1 MPQWEDQM
9 RKDGPEEP
17 VVDKAGQPLPM
28 EGAAFKWPW
37 GIIALAVLA
46 LAWVGA
52 YLLWNG
58 VVLLFQL

>member
-1 MPQWEDQM
+1 M

-17 VVDKAGQPLPM
+17 VVNKAGQPLPV
-28 EGAAFKWPW
+28 ERTAVKWPW

-46 LAWVGA
+46 LGWVGA

-58 VVLLFQL
+58 VVFLFQL

>member
-1 MPQWEDQM
+1 M

-17 VVDKAGQPLPM
+17 VVNKASQPLPM
-28 EGAAFKWPW
+28 TRTAFKWPW
-37 GIIALAVLA
+37 GIIALSVLA

-58 VVLLFQL
+58 VVFLFQL

>member
-1 MPQWEDQM
+1 M

-17 VVDKAGQPLPM
+17 VVNKAGQQLPV
-28 EGAAFKWPW
+28 ARTAFKWPW

-46 LAWVGA
+46 LGWVGA

-58 VVLLFQL
+58 VVFLFRL